1 MRKIYVVGSIN
12 RDLVVYVDGL
22 PRPGETVFGNRF
34 QQFPG
39 GKGANQAVAAS
50 RLGGNVHLVGNV
62 GADPFGKEMR
72 DFLAGEN
79 IDTSEIAILDTAPTG
94 IALITVDSASENS
107 IVVVSGANMVW
118 HTRELARL
126 KVEPGD
132 IVVCQFEIPLEII
145 ESAFARAKEIGATT
159 ILNPAPVQAVPERIL
174 TNVNY
179 LVVNEVELEALS
191 GASVDLGDPASVYAA
206 MGKLHQRV
214 PLAIV
219 ATLGSRGALLS
230 GPSGDYEA
238 KGYNVNAVDTT
249 GAGDCF
255 IGAFAAALA
264 QSDSISHAI
273 DFANKA
279 AAISVTR
286 RGAASSFPTAVEVD
300 PTAEERILVEGRK
313 GDKSNY

>member
-12 RDLVVYVDGL
+12 RDLVVYVDRL
-22 PRPGETVFGNRF
+22 PRTGETVFGNRF

-50 RLGGNVHLVGNV
+50 RLGGDVHLVGNV
-62 GADPFGKEMR
+62 GSDAFGKDML
-72 DFLAGEN
+72 DFLAREN

-118 HTRELARL
+118 HTRDLARM
-126 KVEPGD
+126 KIRRSD
-132 IVVCQFEIPLEII
+132 IVICQFEIPLEII
-145 ESAFARAKEIGATT
+145 ESVFEQAKKIGATT
-159 ILNPAPVQAVPERIL
+159 ILNPAPIKPAGKKIL
-174 TNVNY
+174 KNVDY
-179 LVVNEVELEALS
+179 IVVNQVELEAFS
-191 GASVDLGDPASVYAA
+191 SATVNPTDPTSVYAA
-206 MGKLHQRV
+206 MGKLHQRG

-219 ATLGSRGALLS
+219 ATLGPRGALVS
-230 GPSGDYEA
+230 GPTGRYEA
-238 KGYNVNAVDTT
+238 KGHNVNAVDAT

-255 IGAFAAALA
+255 IGGFAAAFA
-264 QSDSISHAI
+264 KSDSVPHAI

-286 RGAASSFPTAVEVD
+286 RGAASSFPMI
-300 PTAEERILVEGRK
+300 AEIEDHRSR
-313 GDKSNY
+313 

>member
-1 MRKIYVVGSIN
+1 MRKIFVVGSIN

-50 RLGGNVHLVGNV
+50 RLGGDVHLVGNV
-62 GADPFGKEMR
+62 GSDPFGKEMR

-79 IDTSEIAILDTAPTG
+79 IDTSEIAILDTASTG

-107 IVVVSGANMVW
+107 IVVVSAANMVW
-118 HTRELARL
+118 DTRDLVRM
-126 KVEPGD
+126 KMGRSD
-132 IVVCQFEIPLEII
+132 IVICQFEIPLEII
-145 ESAFARAKEIGATT
+145 ESVFERAKKMGATT
-159 ILNPAPVQAVPERIL
+159 ILNPAPIKPATERIL
-174 TNVNY
+174 KNVDY

-191 GASVDLGDPASVYAA
+191 GATFNPDDPTSVYAA
-206 MGKLHQRV
+206 MEKLHERGPV
-214 PLAIV
+214 AIV
-219 ATLGSRGALLS
+219 ATLGPRGALLS
-230 GPSGDYEA
+230 GPIGRYEA
-238 KGYNVNAVDTT
+238 KGHKVDAVDTT

-255 IGAFAAALA
+255 IGGFAAALA
-264 QSDSISHAI
+264 KSASVPEAI

-286 RGAASSFPTAVEVD
+286 RGAASSFPIVAEVM
-300 PTAEERILVEGRK
+300 GRP
-313 GDKSNY
+313 GSGF

>member
-1 MRKIYVVGSIN
+1 MRKIHVVGSIN
-12 RDLVVYVDGL
+12 RDLVVYVDRL

-50 RLGGNVHLVGNV
+50 RLGGDVHLVGNV
-62 GADPFGKEMR
+62 GSDPFGKEMR

-79 IDTSEIAILDTAPTG
+79 IDTSEIAILDTASTG

-107 IVVVSGANMVW
+107 IVVVSAANMVW
-118 HTRELARL
+118 DTRDLVRM
-126 KVEPGD
+126 KMGRSD

-145 ESAFARAKEIGATT
+145 ESAFERAKKMGATT
-159 ILNPAPVQAVPERIL
+159 ILNPAPIKPATERIL
-174 TNVNY
+174 KNVDY

-191 GASVDLGDPASVYAA
+191 GATFNPDDPTSVYAA
-206 MGKLHQRV
+206 MEKLHERGPV
-214 PLAIV
+214 AIV
-219 ATLGSRGALLS
+219 ATLGPRGALLS
-230 GPSGDYEA
+230 GPIGRYEA
-238 KGYNVNAVDTT
+238 KGHKVNAVDTT

-255 IGAFAAALA
+255 IGGFAAALA
-264 QSDSISHAI
+264 KSASVPEAI

-286 RGAASSFPTAVEVD
+286 RGAASSFPIVAEVM
-300 PTAEERILVEGRK
+300 GRPL
-313 GDKSNY
+313 GSGF

>member
-1 MRKIYVVGSIN
+1 MRKILVVGSIN

-22 PRPGETVFGNRF
+22 PRPGETIFGDRF

-50 RLGGNVHLVGNV
+50 RLGGDVHLVGNV
-62 GADPFGKEMR
+62 GADAFGREMR
-72 DFLAGEN
+72 DFLAAEN

-118 HTRELARL
+118 HTREPARL
-126 KVEPGD
+126 KVEPGN

-145 ESAFARAKEIGATT
+145 ESVFARAKEIGATT
-159 ILNPAPVQAVPERIL
+159 ILNPAPVKPVPERIL
-174 TNVNY
+174 RNVDY
-179 LVVNEVELEALS
+179 LVVNEVELETLA
-191 GASVDLGDPASVYAA
+191 GATVHPDDPASVYAA
-206 MGKLHQRV
+206 MEKLHARGR
-214 PLAIV
+214 LAIV
-219 ATLGSRGALLS
+219 ATLGPRGALFS
-230 GPSGDYEA
+230 YAAGRYESQ
-238 KGYNVNAVDTT
+238 GHNVNAVDTT

-255 IGAFAAALA
+255 IGGFAAALA
-264 QSDSISHAI
+264 KSDSVADAI

-286 RGAASSFPTAVEVD
+286 RGAASSFPTLVEVTD
-300 PTAEERILVEGRK
+300 RRIE
-313 GDKSNY
+313 